1 MNDPAAPDAVVPA
14 DGQPGRTSR
23 FARQIRLPGHL
34 TWHRVH
40 PVSLLLETWHTLVAV
55 VAVGAVNNLDQVRD
69 IYHAAREHGLNLLD
83 DGVLTRAVIV
93 TGVVLLAWTGFQV
106 AVWWTRRYAVD
117 ADAVYYRTGVLVRR
131 LRVARLVR
139 IQSVDVVHPLVGR
152 LLGLG
157 RLTLEVVGGAD
168 SHVTIGYLPSR
179 ELTALREE
187 ILRLAAGGT
196 GGASEPV
203 TIGGPI
209 AASEPVA
216 TDEAVTASGPVT
228 ASESVTTSGALA
240 EVPGAPEA
248 PALSVS
254 PVPSVPS
261 ASFTSSASPA
271 SSASP
276 ISPILGAPSTSTIPP
291 APSTSS
297 TSPISPV
304 TSASSTPPTL
314 PALPAPLGFADALAA
329 PVRPDG
335 IGRVEEHDL
344 YHVEPRIL
352 IGSLLR
358 SIGVLSGAVGGLL
371 LVTVSVIESATG
383 HAGTPGGGIGQ
394 VLVIV
399 SGLVG
404 YLSYAWKRLRSGWGF
419 RACATPAGIRLR
431 YGLTDAVSV
440 TLPPG
445 RVHAVELSR
454 NILWR
459 SRDWWG
465 VRVMLAGR
473 EGEGGDDVRSQ
484 ASRLLPVGTR
494 TDALRALWLVVP
506 DLGVDCPDRLLA
518 SALDG
523 RGSPTGTPEP
533 GWTACVPRRSRWL
546 APLGWRCQAVALTS
560 TCVVIRRGR
569 WRRRVTVVPYPR
581 IQSLRLR
588 QGPVARRLGL
598 AGVLL
603 NMVDAT
609 SLMGCL
615 VRRMD
620 QADAARTG
628 EMVARRALE
637 RREQE
642 HLDRWLE
649 RAAGTAPWTGEV
661 AGVSRRPGRETITP

>member
-34 TWHRVH
+34 TWRRVH

-131 LRVARLVR
+131 LRIARLVR
-139 IQSVDVVHPLVGR
+139 IQSVDVVHPLAGR

-187 ILRLAAGGT
+187 ILRLAAGGAVTVGGPVAT
-196 GGASEPV
+196 GGGVAAGEAVTASEPV
-203 TIGGPI
+203 T
-209 AASEPVA
+209 
-216 TDEAVTASGPVT
+216 TDGAVTASG
-228 ASESVTTSGALA
+228 SVPADGALA
-240 EVPGAPEA
+240 EVPGAPEVPTLA
-248 PALSVS
+248 VS
-254 PVPSVPS
+254 
-261 ASFTSSASPA
+261 
-271 SSASP
+271 
-276 ISPILGAPSTSTIPP
+276 P

-304 TSASSTPPTL
+304 TSASSTPPT
-314 PALPAPLGFADALAA
+314 LPAPLGFADALAA

-371 LVTVSVIESATG
+371 LVAVSVIESATG

-404 YLSYAWKRLRSGWGF
+404 YLSYAWNRLRSGWGF

-473 EGEGGDDVRSQ
+473 EGEGDDVRSQ

-506 DLGVDCPDRLLA
+506 DLGADCPDCLLA

-533 GWTACVPRRSRWL
+533 GWTACAPRRSRWL

-628 EMVARRALE
+628 EMVARRALA

-661 AGVSRRPGRETITP
+661 GGSVPAPRT

>member
-187 ILRLAAGGT
+187 ILRLAAGGPVAASGPVT
-196 GGASEPV
+196 AGGAV
-203 TIGGPI
+203 TAGGP
-209 AASEPVA
+209 
-216 TDEAVTASGPVT
+216 VTASGPVT
-228 ASESVTTSGALA
+228 AGEAVTAGEPVAVSGAVSGPRTADGALA
-240 EVPGAPEA
+240 EAPGAPEA
-248 PALSVS
+248 ST
-254 PVPSVPS
+254 PSV
-261 ASFTSSASPA
+261 SPA
-271 SSASP
+271 SS
-276 ISPILGAPSTSTIPP
+276 
-291 APSTSS
+291 TSS
-297 TSPISPV
+297 V
-304 TSASSTPPTL
+304 TSAPPASSTPS
-314 PALPAPLGFADALAA
+314 APLGFADALAA

-335 IGRVEEHDL
+335 IGRAEEHDL

-371 LVTVSVIESATG
+371 LVAVSVIESATG

-533 GWTACVPRRSRWL
+533 GWTACAPRRSRWL

>member
-69 IYHAAREHGLNLLD
+69 IYHGAREHGLNLLD

-187 ILRLAAGGT
+187 ILRLAAGG
-196 GGASEPV
+196 
-203 TIGGPI
+203 PI
-209 AASEPVA
+209 AAGGG
-216 TDEAVTASGPVT
+216 VTASG
-228 ASESVTTSGALA
+228 SVPAHGALA
-240 EVPGAPEA
+240 EVPGAPEVPTLA
-248 PALSVS
+248 VS
-254 PVPSVPS
+254 
-261 ASFTSSASPA
+261 
-271 SSASP
+271 
-276 ISPILGAPSTSTIPP
+276 P

-304 TSASSTPPTL
+304 TSASSVPS
-314 PALPAPLGFADALAA
+314 ALPAPLGFADALAA

-335 IGRVEEHDL
+335 VGRVEEHDL

-371 LVTVSVIESATG
+371 LVVVSVIESATG
-383 HAGTPGGGIGQ
+383 HAGAPGGGIGQ

-533 GWTACVPRRSRWL
+533 GWTACAPRRSRWL

-628 EMVARRALE
+628 EMVARRALA

-661 AGVSRRPGRETITP
+661 GGSVPAPRT

>member
-14 DGQPGRTSR
+14 HGQSGRTSR
-23 FARQIRLPGHL
+23 FARQIHLPGHL
-34 TWHRVH
+34 TWRRVH

-139 IQSVDVVHPLVGR
+139 IQSVDVVHPLAGR

-157 RLTLEVVGGAD
+157 RLTLEVVGGTD

-179 ELTALREE
+179 ELRALREE
-187 ILRLAAGGT
+187 ILRLAAGGPVAV
-196 GGASEPV
+196 GGAVTAGGVVAAAGGGVTASEPV
-203 TIGGPI
+203 T
-209 AASEPVA
+209 
-216 TDEAVTASGPVT
+216 TDGAVTASG
-228 ASESVTTSGALA
+228 SVPADGALA
-240 EVPGAPEA
+240 EVPGASEVPTLAVSPA
-248 PALSVS
+248 PA
-254 PVPSVPS
+254 
-261 ASFTSSASPA
+261 TSSAP
-271 SSASP
+271 
-276 ISPILGAPSTSTIPP
+276 
-291 APSTSS
+291 
-297 TSPISPV
+297 PV

-371 LVTVSVIESATG
+371 LVAVSVIESATG

-533 GWTACVPRRSRWL
+533 GWTACAPRRSRWL

>member
-14 DGQPGRTSR
+14 DGQPERTSR
-23 FARQIRLPGHL
+23 FARQIHLPGHL

-40 PVSLLLETWHTLVAV
+40 PVSLLLETWHTLAAV

-69 IYHAAREHGLNLLD
+69 LYHAARAHGHNLRD
-83 DGVLTRAVIV
+83 GGVLPRAATVP
-93 TGVVLLAWTGFQV
+93 GVVLLAWTGFQV

-157 RLTLEVVGGAD
+157 RLTLEVVGGTD

-179 ELTALREE
+179 ELRALREE
-187 ILRLAAGGT
+187 ILRLAAGGPIAA
-196 GGASEPV
+196 GGGVAAGGVVAAAGGGVTASEPV
-203 TIGGPI
+203 TTGG
-209 AASEPVA
+209 
-216 TDEAVTASGPVT
+216 AVTASGTVP
-228 ASESVTTSGALA
+228 ADGALA
-240 EVPGAPEA
+240 EVPGAPEVPTLA
-248 PALSVS
+248 VS
-254 PVPSVPS
+254 
-261 ASFTSSASPA
+261 
-271 SSASP
+271 
-276 ISPILGAPSTSTIPP
+276 P

-304 TSASSTPPTL
+304 TSASSVPSALPTP
-314 PALPAPLGFADALAA
+314 PAPLGFADALAA

-383 HAGTPGGGIGQ
+383 HAGAPGGGIGQ

-533 GWTACVPRRSRWL
+533 GWTACAPRRSRWL

-560 TCVVIRRGR
+560 TCVIIRRGR

>member
-14 DGQPGRTSR
+14 DGQPERTSR
-23 FARQIRLPGHL
+23 FARQIHLPGHL

-40 PVSLLLETWHTLVAV
+40 PVSLLLETWHTLAAV

-69 IYHAAREHGLNLLD
+69 LYHAAREHGLNLLD
-83 DGVLTRAVIV
+83 GGVLTRAVIV

-117 ADAVYYRTGVLVRR
+117 ADAVYYRTGALVRR

-157 RLTLEVVGGAD
+157 RLTLEVVGGTD

-179 ELTALREE
+179 ELRALREE
-187 ILRLAAGGT
+187 ILRLAAGGPIAA
-196 GGASEPV
+196 GGGVAAGGVVAAAGGGVTASEPV
-203 TIGGPI
+203 TTGG
-209 AASEPVA
+209 
-216 TDEAVTASGPVT
+216 AVTASGTVP
-228 ASESVTTSGALA
+228 ADGALA
-240 EVPGAPEA
+240 EVPGAPEVPTLA
-248 PALSVS
+248 VS
-254 PVPSVPS
+254 
-261 ASFTSSASPA
+261 
-271 SSASP
+271 
-276 ISPILGAPSTSTIPP
+276 P

-304 TSASSTPPTL
+304 TSASSVPSALPTP
-314 PALPAPLGFADALAA
+314 PAPLGFADALAA

-383 HAGTPGGGIGQ
+383 HAGAPGGGIGQ

-628 EMVARRALE
+628 EMVARRALA

>member
-34 TWHRVH
+34 TWRRVH

-83 DGVLTRAVIV
+83 GGVLTRAVIV

-139 IQSVDVVHPLVGR
+139 IQSVDVVHPLAGR

-187 ILRLAAGGT
+187 ILRLAAGGAVTVGGPVAT
-196 GGASEPV
+196 GGGVAAGEAVTASEPV
-203 TIGGPI
+203 T
-209 AASEPVA
+209 
-216 TDEAVTASGPVT
+216 TDGAVTASG
-228 ASESVTTSGALA
+228 SVPADGALA
-240 EVPGAPEA
+240 EVPGAPEVPTLA
-248 PALSVS
+248 VS
-254 PVPSVPS
+254 
-261 ASFTSSASPA
+261 
-271 SSASP
+271 
-276 ISPILGAPSTSTIPP
+276 P

-304 TSASSTPPTL
+304 TSISSAP

-344 YHVEPRIL
+344 YRVEPRIL

-371 LVTVSVIESATG
+371 LVAVSVIESATG
-383 HAGTPGGGIGQ
+383 HAGAPGGGIGQ

-533 GWTACVPRRSRWL
+533 GWTACAPRRSRWL

>member
-1 MNDPAAPDAVVPA
+1 VNDPAAPDAVVPA
-14 DGQPGRTSR
+14 HGQSGRTSR
-23 FARQIRLPGHL
+23 FARQIHLPGHL

-139 IQSVDVVHPLVGR
+139 IQSVDVVHPLAGR

-187 ILRLAAGGT
+187 ILRLAAGGPVAV
-196 GGASEPV
+196 GGAVTAGGGVAAAGGGVTASEPV
-203 TIGGPI
+203 T
-209 AASEPVA
+209 
-216 TDEAVTASGPVT
+216 TDGAVTASG
-228 ASESVTTSGALA
+228 SVPADGALA
-240 EVPGAPEA
+240 EVPGAPEVPTLA
-248 PALSVS
+248 VS
-254 PVPSVPS
+254 
-261 ASFTSSASPA
+261 
-271 SSASP
+271 
-276 ISPILGAPSTSTIPP
+276 P

-304 TSASSTPPTL
+304 TSASSTPSALPT
-314 PALPAPLGFADALAA
+314 PPAPLGFADALAA

-371 LVTVSVIESATG
+371 LVAVSVIESATG
-383 HAGTPGGGIGQ
+383 HAGAPGGGIGQ

-404 YLSYAWKRLRSGWGF
+404 YLSYAWNRLRSGWGF

-533 GWTACVPRRSRWL
+533 GWTACAPRRSRWL

-628 EMVARRALE
+628 EMVARRALA

-661 AGVSRRPGRETITP
+661 GGSVPAPRT

>member
-157 RLTLEVVGGAD
+157 RLTLEVVGGTD

-187 ILRLAAGGT
+187 ILRLAAGGPVAASGPVT
-196 GGASEPV
+196 AGGAV
-203 TIGGPI
+203 TAGGP
-209 AASEPVA
+209 
-216 TDEAVTASGPVT
+216 VTASGPVT
-228 ASESVTTSGALA
+228 AGEAVTAGEPVAVSGAVSGPRTADGALA
-240 EVPGAPEA
+240 EAPGAPEA
-248 PALSVS
+248 ST
-254 PVPSVPS
+254 PSV
-261 ASFTSSASPA
+261 SPA
-271 SSASP
+271 SS
-276 ISPILGAPSTSTIPP
+276 
-291 APSTSS
+291 TSS
-297 TSPISPV
+297 V
-304 TSASSTPPTL
+304 TSAPPASSTPS
-314 PALPAPLGFADALAA
+314 APLGFADALAA

-371 LVTVSVIESATG
+371 LVAVSVIESATG

-533 GWTACVPRRSRWL
+533 GWTACAPRRSRWL

>member
-1 MNDPAAPDAVVPA
+1 MDSRNAADLAALPDKIRELRQYA
-14 DGQPGRTSR
+14 DI
-23 FARQIRLPGHL
+23 QILFL
-34 TWHRVH
+34 T
-40 PVSLLLETWHTLVAV
+40 
-55 VAVGAVNNLDQVRD
+55 
-69 IYHAAREHGLNLLD
+69 
-83 DGVLTRAVIV
+83 
-93 TGVVLLAWTGFQV
+93 
-106 AVWWTRRYAVD
+106 
-117 ADAVYYRTGVLVRR
+117 ADTGVLVRR

-139 IQSVDVVHPLVGR
+139 IQSVDVVHPLAGR

-157 RLTLEVVGGAD
+157 RLTLEVVGGTD

-187 ILRLAAGGT
+187 ILRLAAGGPVAVGGGVAVGGVVT
-196 GGASEPV
+196 AGGAV
-203 TIGGPI
+203 TAGGPI
-209 AASEPVA
+209 AADGPV
-216 TDEAVTASGPVT
+216 TTGEAVTAGGGVAAGGPVT
-228 ASESVTTSGALA
+228 ASEPVTTGGALA
-240 EVPGAPEA
+240 EVPGAPEVPTLAVSPA
-248 PALSVS
+248 PA
-254 PVPSVPS
+254 
-261 ASFTSSASPA
+261 TSSAP
-271 SSASP
+271 
-276 ISPILGAPSTSTIPP
+276 
-291 APSTSS
+291 
-297 TSPISPV
+297 PV

-314 PALPAPLGFADALAA
+314 PASPAPLGFADALAA

-383 HAGTPGGGIGQ
+383 HAGAPGGGIGQ

-404 YLSYAWKRLRSGWGF
+404 YLSYAWNRLRSGWGF

-484 ASRLLPVGTR
+484 ASCLLPVGTR

-506 DLGVDCPDRLLA
+506 DLGVDCPDRLFA

-533 GWTACVPRRSRWL
+533 GWTACAPRRSRWL

-628 EMVARRALE
+628 EMVARRALAP
-637 RREQE
+637 REQE

-661 AGVSRRPGRETITP
+661 GGSVPAPRT

>member
-14 DGQPGRTSR
+14 DGQPERTSR
-23 FARQIRLPGHL
+23 FARQIHLPGHL

-40 PVSLLLETWHTLVAV
+40 PVSLLLETWHTLAAV

-69 IYHAAREHGLNLLD
+69 LYHAAREHGLNLLD
-83 DGVLTRAVIV
+83 GGVLTRAVIV

-157 RLTLEVVGGAD
+157 RLTLEVVGGTD

-179 ELTALREE
+179 ELRALREE
-187 ILRLAAGGT
+187 ILRLAAGG
-196 GGASEPV
+196 
-203 TIGGPI
+203 PI
-209 AASEPVA
+209 AAGGGVA
-216 TDEAVTASGPVT
+216 VGGVVTTGGAVTASG
-228 ASESVTTSGALA
+228 SVPAHGALA
-240 EVPGAPEA
+240 EVPGAPEVPTLA
-248 PALSVS
+248 VS
-254 PVPSVPS
+254 
-261 ASFTSSASPA
+261 
-271 SSASP
+271 
-276 ISPILGAPSTSTIPP
+276 P

-304 TSASSTPPTL
+304 TSASSVPS
-314 PALPAPLGFADALAA
+314 ASPAPLGFADALAA

-383 HAGTPGGGIGQ
+383 HAGAPGGGIGQ

-533 GWTACVPRRSRWL
+533 GWTACAPRRSRWL

-628 EMVARRALE
+628 EMVARRALA

-661 AGVSRRPGRETITP
+661 GGSVPEPRT

>member
-14 DGQPGRTSR
+14 DGQPERTSR
-23 FARQIRLPGHL
+23 FARQIHLPGHL

-40 PVSLLLETWHTLVAV
+40 PVSLLLETWHTLAAV

-69 IYHAAREHGLNLLD
+69 LYHAAREHGLNLLD
-83 DGVLTRAVIV
+83 GGVLTRAVIV

-139 IQSVDVVHPLVGR
+139 IQSVDVVHPLAGR

-157 RLTLEVVGGAD
+157 RLTLEVVGGTD

-187 ILRLAAGGT
+187 ILRLAAGGPVAVGGVVT
-196 GGASEPV
+196 AGGAV
-203 TIGGPI
+203 TAGGPI
-209 AASEPVA
+209 AADGPV
-216 TDEAVTASGPVT
+216 TTGEAVTAGGGVAAGGPVT
-228 ASESVTTSGALA
+228 ASEPVTTGGALA
-240 EVPGAPEA
+240 EVPGAPEVPTLAVSPA
-248 PALSVS
+248 PA
-254 PVPSVPS
+254 
-261 ASFTSSASPA
+261 TSSAP
-271 SSASP
+271 
-276 ISPILGAPSTSTIPP
+276 
-291 APSTSS
+291 
-297 TSPISPV
+297 PV

-314 PALPAPLGFADALAA
+314 PASPAPLGFADALAA

-383 HAGTPGGGIGQ
+383 HAGAPGGGIGQ

-473 EGEGGDDVRSQ
+473 EGEGDDDVRSQ
-484 ASRLLPVGTR
+484 ASCLLPVGTR

-506 DLGVDCPDRLLA
+506 DLGVDCPDRLFA

-533 GWTACVPRRSRWL
+533 GWTACAPRRSRWL

-628 EMVARRALE
+628 EMVARRALAP
-637 RREQE
+637 REQE

-661 AGVSRRPGRETITP
+661 GGSVPAPRT

>member
-1 MNDPAAPDAVVPA
+1 MNDPAAPDAVVLA
-14 DGQPGRTSR
+14 HGQSGRTSR
-23 FARQIRLPGHL
+23 FARQIHLPGHL

-55 VAVGAVNNLDQVRD
+55 VAVGAVNNLDQIRD

-139 IQSVDVVHPLVGR
+139 IQSVDVVHPLAGR

-157 RLTLEVVGGAD
+157 RLTLEVVGGTD

-187 ILRLAAGGT
+187 ILRLAAGGPVAV
-196 GGASEPV
+196 GGAVTAGGVVAAAGGGVTASEPV
-203 TIGGPI
+203 TTGG
-209 AASEPVA
+209 
-216 TDEAVTASGPVT
+216 AVTASG
-228 ASESVTTSGALA
+228 SVPADGALA
-240 EVPGAPEA
+240 EVPGAPE
-248 PALSVS
+248 
-254 PVPSVPS
+254 VPTL
-261 ASFTSSASPA
+261 A
-271 SSASP
+271 
-276 ISPILGAPSTSTIPP
+276 ISP

-304 TSASSTPPTL
+304 TSASSVPF
-314 PALPAPLGFADALAA
+314 ALPAPLGFADALAA

-371 LVTVSVIESATG
+371 LVAVSVIESATG

-533 GWTACVPRRSRWL
+533 GWTACAPRRSRWL

-628 EMVARRALE
+628 EMVARRALA

-661 AGVSRRPGRETITP
+661 GGSVPAPRT

>member
-139 IQSVDVVHPLVGR
+139 IQSVDVVHPLAGR

-187 ILRLAAGGT
+187 ILRLAAGGPVAASGPVT
-196 GGASEPV
+196 AGGAV
-203 TIGGPI
+203 TAGGP
-209 AASEPVA
+209 
-216 TDEAVTASGPVT
+216 VTASGPVT
-228 ASESVTTSGALA
+228 AGEAVTAGEPVAVSGAVSGPRTADGALA
-240 EVPGAPEA
+240 EAPGAPEA
-248 PALSVS
+248 ST
-254 PVPSVPS
+254 PSV
-261 ASFTSSASPA
+261 SPA
-271 SSASP
+271 SS
-276 ISPILGAPSTSTIPP
+276 
-291 APSTSS
+291 TSS
-297 TSPISPV
+297 V
-304 TSASSTPPTL
+304 TSAPPASSTPS
-314 PALPAPLGFADALAA
+314 APLGFADALAA

-335 IGRVEEHDL
+335 IGRAEEHDL

-371 LVTVSVIESATG
+371 LVAVSVIESATG

-431 YGLTDAVSV
+431 YGLTDTVSV

-533 GWTACVPRRSRWL
+533 GWTACAPRRSRWL

-628 EMVARRALE
+628 EMVARRALA

-661 AGVSRRPGRETITP
+661 GGSVPAPRT

>member
-14 DGQPGRTSR
+14 HGQSGRTSR

-187 ILRLAAGGT
+187 ILRLAAGGPVAASGPVT
-196 GGASEPV
+196 AGGAV
-203 TIGGPI
+203 TAGGP
-209 AASEPVA
+209 
-216 TDEAVTASGPVT
+216 VTASGPVT
-228 ASESVTTSGALA
+228 AGEAVTAGEPVAVSGAVSGPRTADGALA
-240 EVPGAPEA
+240 EAPGAPEA
-248 PALSVS
+248 ST
-254 PVPSVPS
+254 PSV
-261 ASFTSSASPA
+261 SPA
-271 SSASP
+271 SS
-276 ISPILGAPSTSTIPP
+276 
-291 APSTSS
+291 TSS
-297 TSPISPV
+297 V
-304 TSASSTPPTL
+304 TSAPPASSTPS
-314 PALPAPLGFADALAA
+314 APLGFADALAA

-371 LVTVSVIESATG
+371 LVAVSVIESATG

-533 GWTACVPRRSRWL
+533 GWTACAPRRSRWL

>member
-1 MNDPAAPDAVVPA
+1 MNDPAAPGAVVLA
-14 DGQPGRTSR
+14 HGQSGRTSR
-23 FARQIRLPGHL
+23 FARQIHLPGHL

-139 IQSVDVVHPLVGR
+139 IQSVDVVHPLAGR

-157 RLTLEVVGGAD
+157 RLTLEVVGGTD

-187 ILRLAAGGT
+187 ILRLAAGGPVAVGGGVAVGGVVT
-196 GGASEPV
+196 AGGAV
-203 TIGGPI
+203 TAGGPI
-209 AASEPVA
+209 AADGPV
-216 TDEAVTASGPVT
+216 TTGEAVTAGGGVAAGGPVT
-228 ASESVTTSGALA
+228 ASEPVTTGGALA
-240 EVPGAPEA
+240 EVPGAPEVPTLAVSPA
-248 PALSVS
+248 PA
-254 PVPSVPS
+254 
-261 ASFTSSASPA
+261 TSSAP
-271 SSASP
+271 
-276 ISPILGAPSTSTIPP
+276 
-291 APSTSS
+291 
-297 TSPISPV
+297 PV

-371 LVTVSVIESATG
+371 LVAVSVIESATG

-533 GWTACVPRRSRWL
+533 GWTACAPRRSRWL

-628 EMVARRALE
+628 EMVARRALAP
-637 RREQE
+637 REQE

-661 AGVSRRPGRETITP
+661 GGSVPAPRT

>member
-23 FARQIRLPGHL
+23 FARQIHLPGHL

-106 AVWWTRRYAVD
+106 AVWWTHRYAVD

-139 IQSVDVVHPLVGR
+139 IQSVDVVHPLAGR

-203 TIGGPI
+203 
-209 AASEPVA
+209 A

-240 EVPGAPEA
+240 EVPGAPEV
-248 PALSVS
+248 PALAVS
-254 PVPSVPS
+254 
-261 ASFTSSASPA
+261 
-271 SSASP
+271 
-276 ISPILGAPSTSTIPP
+276 P

-297 TSPISPV
+297 V
-304 TSASSTPPTL
+304 TSAPPASSTPS
-314 PALPAPLGFADALAA
+314 APLGFADALAA

-335 IGRVEEHDL
+335 IGRAEEHDL

-358 SIGVLSGAVGGLL
+358 SIGVLSGAAGGLL
-371 LVTVSVIESATG
+371 LVAVSVIESATG

-533 GWTACVPRRSRWL
+533 GWTACAPRRSRWL

>member
-14 DGQPGRTSR
+14 HGQSGRTSR
-23 FARQIRLPGHL
+23 FARQIHLPGHL

-139 IQSVDVVHPLVGR
+139 IQSVDVVHPLAGR

-187 ILRLAAGGT
+187 ILRLAAGGPVAV
-196 GGASEPV
+196 GGAVTAGGGVAAAGGGVTASEPV
-203 TIGGPI
+203 T
-209 AASEPVA
+209 
-216 TDEAVTASGPVT
+216 TDGAVTASG
-228 ASESVTTSGALA
+228 SVPADGALA
-240 EVPGAPEA
+240 AVPGAPEVPTLA
-248 PALSVS
+248 VS
-254 PVPSVPS
+254 
-261 ASFTSSASPA
+261 
-271 SSASP
+271 
-276 ISPILGAPSTSTIPP
+276 P

-304 TSASSTPPTL
+304 TSASSTPSALPT
-314 PALPAPLGFADALAA
+314 PPAPLGFADALAA

-371 LVTVSVIESATG
+371 LVAVSVIESATG
-383 HAGTPGGGIGQ
+383 HAGAPGGGIGQ

-404 YLSYAWKRLRSGWGF
+404 YLSYAWNRLRSGWGF

-533 GWTACVPRRSRWL
+533 GWTACAPRRSRWL

-661 AGVSRRPGRETITP
+661 GGSVPEPRT

>member
-14 DGQPGRTSR
+14 HGQSGRTSR
-23 FARQIRLPGHL
+23 FARQIHLPGHL

-139 IQSVDVVHPLVGR
+139 IQSVDVVHPLAGR

-187 ILRLAAGGT
+187 ILRLAAGGPVAV
-196 GGASEPV
+196 GGAVTAGGGVAAAGGGVTASEPV
-203 TIGGPI
+203 T
-209 AASEPVA
+209 
-216 TDEAVTASGPVT
+216 TDGAVTASG
-228 ASESVTTSGALA
+228 SVPADGALA
-240 EVPGAPEA
+240 EVPGAPEVPTLA
-248 PALSVS
+248 VS
-254 PVPSVPS
+254 
-261 ASFTSSASPA
+261 
-271 SSASP
+271 
-276 ISPILGAPSTSTIPP
+276 P

-304 TSASSTPPTL
+304 TSASSTPSALPT
-314 PALPAPLGFADALAA
+314 PPAPLGFADALAA

-371 LVTVSVIESATG
+371 LVAVSVIESATG
-383 HAGTPGGGIGQ
+383 HAGAPGGGIGQ

-404 YLSYAWKRLRSGWGF
+404 YLSYAWNRLRSGWGF

-533 GWTACVPRRSRWL
+533 GWTACAPRRSRWL

-661 AGVSRRPGRETITP
+661 GGSVPEPRT

>member
-34 TWHRVH
+34 TWRRVH

-83 DGVLTRAVIV
+83 GGVLTRAVIV

-139 IQSVDVVHPLVGR
+139 IQSVDVVHPLAGR

-187 ILRLAAGGT
+187 ILRLAAGGAVT
-196 GGASEPV
+196 VGGPV
-203 TIGGPI
+203 TAGGGV
-209 AASEPVA
+209 AAGGGVTASEPVA
-216 TDEAVTASGPVT
+216 TDEAVTASG
-228 ASESVTTSGALA
+228 SVPADGALA
-240 EVPGAPEA
+240 EVPGAPEVPTLA
-248 PALSVS
+248 VS
-254 PVPSVPS
+254 
-261 ASFTSSASPA
+261 
-271 SSASP
+271 
-276 ISPILGAPSTSTIPP
+276 P

-304 TSASSTPPTL
+304 TSASSTPSALPT
-314 PALPAPLGFADALAA
+314 PPAPLGFADALAA

-383 HAGTPGGGIGQ
+383 HAGAPGGGIGQ

-404 YLSYAWKRLRSGWGF
+404 YLSYAWSRLRSGWGF

-533 GWTACVPRRSRWL
+533 GWTACAPRRSRWL

>member
-23 FARQIRLPGHL
+23 FARQIHLPGHL

-139 IQSVDVVHPLVGR
+139 IQSVDVVHPLAGR

-157 RLTLEVVGGAD
+157 RLTLEVVGGTD

-187 ILRLAAGGT
+187 ILRLAAGG
-196 GGASEPV
+196 
-203 TIGGPI
+203 
-209 AASEPVA
+209 
-216 TDEAVTASGPVT
+216 PVT
-228 ASESVTTSGALA
+228 ASESVTTGGALA
-240 EVPGAPEA
+240 EVPGAPKA

-254 PVPSVPS
+254 PALSVPP

-271 SSASP
+271 SPASP
-276 ISPILGAPSTSTIPP
+276 ISPILGAPSTSTVPP
-291 APSTSS
+291 APATSS
-297 TSPISPV
+297 APPV

-383 HAGTPGGGIGQ
+383 HAGAPGGGIGQ

-533 GWTACVPRRSRWL
+533 GWTACAPRRSRWL

-628 EMVARRALE
+628 EMVARRALAP
-637 RREQE
+637 REQE

-661 AGVSRRPGRETITP
+661 GGSVPAPRT

>member
-1 MNDPAAPDAVVPA
+1 M
-14 DGQPGRTSR
+14 
-23 FARQIRLPGHL
+23 
-34 TWHRVH
+34 
-40 PVSLLLETWHTLVAV
+40 
-55 VAVGAVNNLDQVRD
+55 
-69 IYHAAREHGLNLLD
+69 
-83 DGVLTRAVIV
+83 
-93 TGVVLLAWTGFQV
+93 
-106 AVWWTRRYAVD
+106 
-117 ADAVYYRTGVLVRR
+117 
-131 LRVARLVR
+131 
-139 IQSVDVVHPLVGR
+139 
-152 LLGLG
+152 
-157 RLTLEVVGGAD
+157 
-168 SHVTIGYLPSR
+168 
-179 ELTALREE
+179 
-187 ILRLAAGGT
+187 
-196 GGASEPV
+196 
-203 TIGGPI
+203 
-209 AASEPVA
+209 
-216 TDEAVTASGPVT
+216 
-228 ASESVTTSGALA
+228 
-240 EVPGAPEA
+240 
-248 PALSVS
+248 
-254 PVPSVPS
+254 
-261 ASFTSSASPA
+261 
-271 SSASP
+271 
-276 ISPILGAPSTSTIPP
+276 
-291 APSTSS
+291 
-297 TSPISPV
+297 
-304 TSASSTPPTL
+304 
-314 PALPAPLGFADALAA
+314 
-329 PVRPDG
+329 RPDG

-383 HAGTPGGGIGQ
+383 HAGAPGGGIGQ

-404 YLSYAWKRLRSGWGF
+404 YLSYAWNRLRSGWGF

-533 GWTACVPRRSRWL
+533 GWTACAPRRSRWL

-628 EMVARRALE
+628 EMVARRALA

-661 AGVSRRPGRETITP
+661 GGSVPAPRT

>member
-14 DGQPGRTSR
+14 HGQSGRTSR
-23 FARQIRLPGHL
+23 FARQIHLPGHL

-139 IQSVDVVHPLVGR
+139 IQSVDVVHPLAGR

-187 ILRLAAGGT
+187 ILRLAAGGPVAV
-196 GGASEPV
+196 GGAVTAGGGVAAAGGGVTASEPV
-203 TIGGPI
+203 T
-209 AASEPVA
+209 
-216 TDEAVTASGPVT
+216 TDGAVTASG
-228 ASESVTTSGALA
+228 SVPADGALA
-240 EVPGAPEA
+240 EVPGAPEVPTLA
-248 PALSVS
+248 VS
-254 PVPSVPS
+254 
-261 ASFTSSASPA
+261 
-271 SSASP
+271 
-276 ISPILGAPSTSTIPP
+276 P

-304 TSASSTPPTL
+304 TSASSTPSALPT
-314 PALPAPLGFADALAA
+314 PPAPLGFADALAA

-371 LVTVSVIESATG
+371 LVAVSVIESATG
-383 HAGTPGGGIGQ
+383 HAGAPGGGIGQ

-404 YLSYAWKRLRSGWGF
+404 YLSYAWNRLRSGWGF

-533 GWTACVPRRSRWL
+533 GWTACAPRRSRWL

-560 TCVVIRRGR
+560 TCVIIRRGR

>member
-1 MNDPAAPDAVVPA
+1 
-14 DGQPGRTSR
+14 
-23 FARQIRLPGHL
+23 
-34 TWHRVH
+34 
-40 PVSLLLETWHTLVAV
+40 VSLLLETWHTLVAV

-139 IQSVDVVHPLVGR
+139 IQSVDVVHPLAGR

-187 ILRLAAGGT
+187 ILRLAAGGPVAV
-196 GGASEPV
+196 GGAVTAGGGVAAAGGGVTASEPV
-203 TIGGPI
+203 T
-209 AASEPVA
+209 
-216 TDEAVTASGPVT
+216 TDGAVTASG
-228 ASESVTTSGALA
+228 SVPADGALA
-240 EVPGAPEA
+240 EVPGAPEVPTLA
-248 PALSVS
+248 VS
-254 PVPSVPS
+254 
-261 ASFTSSASPA
+261 
-271 SSASP
+271 
-276 ISPILGAPSTSTIPP
+276 P

-304 TSASSTPPTL
+304 TSASSTPSALPT
-314 PALPAPLGFADALAA
+314 PPAPLGFADALAA

-371 LVTVSVIESATG
+371 LVAVSVIESATG
-383 HAGTPGGGIGQ
+383 HAGAPGGGIGQ

-404 YLSYAWKRLRSGWGF
+404 YLSYAWNRLRSGWGF

-533 GWTACVPRRSRWL
+533 GWTACAPRRSRWL

-661 AGVSRRPGRETITP
+661 GGSVPEPRT

>member
-34 TWHRVH
+34 TWRRVH

-83 DGVLTRAVIV
+83 GGVLTRAVIV

-139 IQSVDVVHPLVGR
+139 IQSVDVVHPLAGR

-187 ILRLAAGGT
+187 ILRLAAGGAVT
-196 GGASEPV
+196 VGGPV
-203 TIGGPI
+203 TAGGGV
-209 AASEPVA
+209 AAGGGVTASEPVA
-216 TDEAVTASGPVT
+216 TDEAVTASG
-228 ASESVTTSGALA
+228 SVPADGALA
-240 EVPGAPEA
+240 EVPGAPEVPTLAVSPA
-248 PALSVS
+248 PA
-254 PVPSVPS
+254 
-261 ASFTSSASPA
+261 TSSAP
-271 SSASP
+271 
-276 ISPILGAPSTSTIPP
+276 
-291 APSTSS
+291 
-297 TSPISPV
+297 PV

-314 PALPAPLGFADALAA
+314 PASPAPLGFADALAA

-383 HAGTPGGGIGQ
+383 HAGAPGGGIGQ

-404 YLSYAWKRLRSGWGF
+404 YLSYAWSRLRSGWGF

-533 GWTACVPRRSRWL
+533 GWTACAPRRSRWL

>member
-139 IQSVDVVHPLVGR
+139 IQSVDVVHPLAGR

-187 ILRLAAGGT
+187 ILRLAAGGPVAASGPVT
-196 GGASEPV
+196 AGGAV
-203 TIGGPI
+203 TAGGP
-209 AASEPVA
+209 
-216 TDEAVTASGPVT
+216 VTASGPVT
-228 ASESVTTSGALA
+228 AGEAVTAGEPVAVSGAVSGPRTADGALA
-240 EVPGAPEA
+240 EAPGAPEA
-248 PALSVS
+248 ST
-254 PVPSVPS
+254 PSV
-261 ASFTSSASPA
+261 SPA
-271 SSASP
+271 SS
-276 ISPILGAPSTSTIPP
+276 
-291 APSTSS
+291 TSS
-297 TSPISPV
+297 V
-304 TSASSTPPTL
+304 TSAPPASSTPS
-314 PALPAPLGFADALAA
+314 APLGFADALAA

-335 IGRVEEHDL
+335 IGRAEEHDL

-371 LVTVSVIESATG
+371 LVAVSVIESATG

-431 YGLTDAVSV
+431 YGLTDTVSV

-533 GWTACVPRRSRWL
+533 GWTACAPRRSRWL

-615 VRRMD
+615 VRRTD

-628 EMVARRALE
+628 EMVARRALA

-661 AGVSRRPGRETITP
+661 GGSVPAPRT

>member
-34 TWHRVH
+34 TWRRVH

-139 IQSVDVVHPLVGR
+139 IQSVDVVHPLAGR

-157 RLTLEVVGGAD
+157 RLTLEVVGGTD

-187 ILRLAAGGT
+187 ILRLAAGG
-196 GGASEPV
+196 
-203 TIGGPI
+203 PI
-209 AASEPVA
+209 AAGGGVA
-216 TDEAVTASGPVT
+216 VGGVVTTGGAVTASG
-228 ASESVTTSGALA
+228 SVPAHGALA
-240 EVPGAPEA
+240 EVPGAPEVPTLA
-248 PALSVS
+248 VS
-254 PVPSVPS
+254 
-261 ASFTSSASPA
+261 
-271 SSASP
+271 
-276 ISPILGAPSTSTIPP
+276 P

-304 TSASSTPPTL
+304 TSASSVPS
-314 PALPAPLGFADALAA
+314 ALPAPLGFADALAA

-533 GWTACVPRRSRWL
+533 GWTACAPRRSRWL

-628 EMVARRALE
+628 EMVARRALA

-661 AGVSRRPGRETITP
+661 GGSVPAPRT

>member
-1 MNDPAAPDAVVPA
+1 VNDPAAPDAVVPA
-14 DGQPGRTSR
+14 HGQSGRTSR
-23 FARQIRLPGHL
+23 FARQIHLPGHL

-139 IQSVDVVHPLVGR
+139 IQSVDVVHPLAGR

-187 ILRLAAGGT
+187 ILRLAAGGPVAV
-196 GGASEPV
+196 GGAVTAGGGVAAAGGGVTASEPV
-203 TIGGPI
+203 T
-209 AASEPVA
+209 
-216 TDEAVTASGPVT
+216 TDGAVTASG
-228 ASESVTTSGALA
+228 SVPADGALA
-240 EVPGAPEA
+240 EVPGAPEVPTLA
-248 PALSVS
+248 VS
-254 PVPSVPS
+254 
-261 ASFTSSASPA
+261 
-271 SSASP
+271 
-276 ISPILGAPSTSTIPP
+276 P

-304 TSASSTPPTL
+304 TSASSTPSALPT
-314 PALPAPLGFADALAA
+314 PPAPLGFADALAA

-371 LVTVSVIESATG
+371 LVAVSVIESATG
-383 HAGTPGGGIGQ
+383 HAGAPGGGIGQ

-404 YLSYAWKRLRSGWGF
+404 YLSYAWNRLRSGWGF

-533 GWTACVPRRSRWL
+533 GWTACAPRRSRWL
-546 APLGWRCQAVALTS
+546 APLGGRCQAVALTS

-661 AGVSRRPGRETITP
+661 GGSVPEPRT

>member
-83 DGVLTRAVIV
+83 GGVLTRAVIV

-139 IQSVDVVHPLVGR
+139 IQSVDVVHPLAGR

-187 ILRLAAGGT
+187 ILRLAAGGPVAV
-196 GGASEPV
+196 GGAV
-203 TIGGPI
+203 TAGGGV
-209 AASEPVA
+209 AAAGGGVTASEPVA

-240 EVPGAPEA
+240 EVPGAPKVPTLA
-248 PALSVS
+248 VS
-254 PVPSVPS
+254 
-261 ASFTSSASPA
+261 
-271 SSASP
+271 
-276 ISPILGAPSTSTIPP
+276 P

-314 PALPAPLGFADALAA
+314 PAPLGFADALAA

-335 IGRVEEHDL
+335 VGRVEEHDL

-371 LVTVSVIESATG
+371 LVAVSVIESATG

-404 YLSYAWKRLRSGWGF
+404 YLSYAWNRLRSGWGF

-431 YGLTDAVSV
+431 YGLTDTVSV

-533 GWTACVPRRSRWL
+533 GWTACAPRRSRWL

-628 EMVARRALE
+628 EMVARRALA

-661 AGVSRRPGRETITP
+661 GGSVPAPRT

>member
-1 MNDPAAPDAVVPA
+1 M
-14 DGQPGRTSR
+14 
-23 FARQIRLPGHL
+23 
-34 TWHRVH
+34 
-40 PVSLLLETWHTLVAV
+40 SLLLETWHTLVAV

-139 IQSVDVVHPLVGR
+139 IQSVDVVHPLAGR

-187 ILRLAAGGT
+187 ILRLAAGGPVAV
-196 GGASEPV
+196 GGAVTAGGGVAAAGGGVTASEPV
-203 TIGGPI
+203 T
-209 AASEPVA
+209 
-216 TDEAVTASGPVT
+216 TDGAVTASG
-228 ASESVTTSGALA
+228 SVPADGALA
-240 EVPGAPEA
+240 EVPGAPEVPTLA
-248 PALSVS
+248 VS
-254 PVPSVPS
+254 
-261 ASFTSSASPA
+261 
-271 SSASP
+271 
-276 ISPILGAPSTSTIPP
+276 P

-304 TSASSTPPTL
+304 TSASSTPSALPT
-314 PALPAPLGFADALAA
+314 PPAPLGFADALAA

-371 LVTVSVIESATG
+371 LVAVSVIESATG
-383 HAGTPGGGIGQ
+383 HAGAPGGGIGQ

-404 YLSYAWKRLRSGWGF
+404 YLSYAWNRLRSGWGF

-533 GWTACVPRRSRWL
+533 GWTACAPRRSRWL

-661 AGVSRRPGRETITP
+661 GGSVPEPRT

>member
-14 DGQPGRTSR
+14 HGQSGRTSR
-23 FARQIRLPGHL
+23 FARQIHLPGHL

-69 IYHAAREHGLNLLD
+69 LYHAAREHGLNLLD
-83 DGVLTRAVIV
+83 GGVLTRAVIV

-139 IQSVDVVHPLVGR
+139 IQSVDVVHPLAGR

-157 RLTLEVVGGAD
+157 RLTLEVVGGTD

-187 ILRLAAGGT
+187 ILRLAAGG
-196 GGASEPV
+196 
-203 TIGGPI
+203 PI
-209 AASEPVA
+209 AAGGGVA
-216 TDEAVTASGPVT
+216 VGGVVTTGGAVTASG
-228 ASESVTTSGALA
+228 SVPAHGALA
-240 EVPGAPEA
+240 EVPGAPEVPTLA
-248 PALSVS
+248 VS
-254 PVPSVPS
+254 
-261 ASFTSSASPA
+261 
-271 SSASP
+271 
-276 ISPILGAPSTSTIPP
+276 P

-304 TSASSTPPTL
+304 TSASSVPS
-314 PALPAPLGFADALAA
+314 ALPAPLGFADALAA

-628 EMVARRALE
+628 EMVARRALA

-661 AGVSRRPGRETITP
+661 GGSVPEPRT

>member
-157 RLTLEVVGGAD
+157 RLTLEVVGGTD

-179 ELTALREE
+179 ELRALREE

-216 TDEAVTASGPVT
+216 TDEAVTASGPVP
-228 ASESVTTSGALA
+228 ADGALA
-240 EVPGAPEA
+240 EVPGAPEVPTLA
-248 PALSVS
+248 VS
-254 PVPSVPS
+254 
-261 ASFTSSASPA
+261 
-271 SSASP
+271 
-276 ISPILGAPSTSTIPP
+276 P

-304 TSASSTPPTL
+304 TSASSTPPT
-314 PALPAPLGFADALAA
+314 LPAPLGFADALAA

-344 YHVEPRIL
+344 YRVEPRIL

-383 HAGTPGGGIGQ
+383 HAGAPGGGIGQ

-523 RGSPTGTPEP
+523 RGTPTGTPEP
-533 GWTACVPRRSRWL
+533 GWTACAPRRSRWL

-628 EMVARRALE
+628 EMVARRALA

-661 AGVSRRPGRETITP
+661 GGSVPAPRT

>member
-1 MNDPAAPDAVVPA
+1 MNDPAAPDAVVLA
-14 DGQPGRTSR
+14 HGQSGRTSR
-23 FARQIRLPGHL
+23 FARQIHLPGHL

-55 VAVGAVNNLDQVRD
+55 VAVGAVNNLDQIRD

-139 IQSVDVVHPLVGR
+139 IQSVDVVHPLAGR

-157 RLTLEVVGGAD
+157 RLTLEVVGGTD

-187 ILRLAAGGT
+187 ILRLAAGGPVAV
-196 GGASEPV
+196 GGAVTAGGVVAAAGGGVTASEPV
-203 TIGGPI
+203 TTGG
-209 AASEPVA
+209 
-216 TDEAVTASGPVT
+216 AVTASG
-228 ASESVTTSGALA
+228 SVPADGALA
-240 EVPGAPEA
+240 EVPGAPE
-248 PALSVS
+248 
-254 PVPSVPS
+254 VPTL
-261 ASFTSSASPA
+261 A
-271 SSASP
+271 
-276 ISPILGAPSTSTIPP
+276 ISP

-304 TSASSTPPTL
+304 TSASSVPS
-314 PALPAPLGFADALAA
+314 ALPAPLGFADALAA

-371 LVTVSVIESATG
+371 LVAVSVIESATG

-533 GWTACVPRRSRWL
+533 GWTACAPRRSRWL

-628 EMVARRALE
+628 EMVARRALA

-661 AGVSRRPGRETITP
+661 GGSVPAPRT

>member
-14 DGQPGRTSR
+14 DGQPERTSR
-23 FARQIRLPGHL
+23 FARQIHLPGHL

-40 PVSLLLETWHTLVAV
+40 PVSLLLETWHTLAAV

-69 IYHAAREHGLNLLD
+69 LYHAAREHGLNLLD
-83 DGVLTRAVIV
+83 GGVLTRAVIV

-157 RLTLEVVGGAD
+157 RLTLEVVGGTD

-179 ELTALREE
+179 ELRALREE
-187 ILRLAAGGT
+187 ILRLAAGGPVAV
-196 GGASEPV
+196 GGAV
-203 TIGGPI
+203 TAGGVV
-209 AASEPVA
+209 AAAGGGVTASELVT
-216 TDEAVTASGPVT
+216 TDGAVTASG
-228 ASESVTTSGALA
+228 SVPADGALA
-240 EVPGAPEA
+240 EVPGASEVPTLAVSPA
-248 PALSVS
+248 PA
-254 PVPSVPS
+254 
-261 ASFTSSASPA
+261 TSSAP
-271 SSASP
+271 
-276 ISPILGAPSTSTIPP
+276 
-291 APSTSS
+291 
-297 TSPISPV
+297 PV

-314 PALPAPLGFADALAA
+314 PASPAPLGFADALAA

-383 HAGTPGGGIGQ
+383 HAGAPGGGIGQ

-484 ASRLLPVGTR
+484 ASCLLPVGTR

-506 DLGVDCPDRLLA
+506 DLGVDCPDRLFA

-533 GWTACVPRRSRWL
+533 GWTACAPRRSRWL

-628 EMVARRALE
+628 EMVARRALAP
-637 RREQE
+637 REQE

-661 AGVSRRPGRETITP
+661 GGSVPAPRT

>member
-139 IQSVDVVHPLVGR
+139 IQSVDVVHPLAGR

-187 ILRLAAGGT
+187 ILRLAAGGPVAASGPVT
-196 GGASEPV
+196 AGGAV
-203 TIGGPI
+203 TAGGP
-209 AASEPVA
+209 
-216 TDEAVTASGPVT
+216 VTASGPVT
-228 ASESVTTSGALA
+228 AGEAVTAGEPVAVSGAVSGPRTADGALA
-240 EVPGAPEA
+240 EAPGAPEA
-248 PALSVS
+248 ST
-254 PVPSVPS
+254 PSV
-261 ASFTSSASPA
+261 SPA
-271 SSASP
+271 SS
-276 ISPILGAPSTSTIPP
+276 
-291 APSTSS
+291 TSS
-297 TSPISPV
+297 V
-304 TSASSTPPTL
+304 TSAPPASSTPS
-314 PALPAPLGFADALAA
+314 APLGFADALAA

-335 IGRVEEHDL
+335 IGRAEEHDL

-371 LVTVSVIESATG
+371 LVAVSVIESATG

-431 YGLTDAVSV
+431 YGLTDTVSV

-533 GWTACVPRRSRWL
+533 GWTACAPRRSRWL

-615 VRRMD
+615 LRRMD

-628 EMVARRALE
+628 EMVARRALA

-661 AGVSRRPGRETITP
+661 GGSVPAPRT

>member
-14 DGQPGRTSR
+14 HGQSGRTSR
-23 FARQIRLPGHL
+23 FARQIHLPGHL

-139 IQSVDVVHPLVGR
+139 IQSVDVVHPLAGR

-187 ILRLAAGGT
+187 ILRLAAGGPVAV
-196 GGASEPV
+196 GGAVTAGGGVAAAGGGVTASEPV
-203 TIGGPI
+203 T
-209 AASEPVA
+209 
-216 TDEAVTASGPVT
+216 TDGAVTASG
-228 ASESVTTSGALA
+228 SVPADGALA
-240 EVPGAPEA
+240 EVPGAPEVPTLA
-248 PALSVS
+248 VS
-254 PVPSVPS
+254 
-261 ASFTSSASPA
+261 
-271 SSASP
+271 
-276 ISPILGAPSTSTIPP
+276 P

-304 TSASSTPPTL
+304 TSASSTPSALPT
-314 PALPAPLGFADALAA
+314 PPAPLGFADALAA

-371 LVTVSVIESATG
+371 LVAVSVIESATG
-383 HAGTPGGGIGQ
+383 HAGAPGGGIGQ

-404 YLSYAWKRLRSGWGF
+404 YLSYAWNRLRSGWGF

-533 GWTACVPRRSRWL
+533 GWTACAPRRSRWL

-628 EMVARRALE
+628 EMVARRALA

-661 AGVSRRPGRETITP
+661 GGSVPAPRT

>member
-187 ILRLAAGGT
+187 ILRLAAGG
-196 GGASEPV
+196 
-203 TIGGPI
+203 PI
-209 AASEPVA
+209 AAGGG
-216 TDEAVTASGPVT
+216 VTASG
-228 ASESVTTSGALA
+228 SVPAHGALA
-240 EVPGAPEA
+240 EVPGAPEVPTLA
-248 PALSVS
+248 VS
-254 PVPSVPS
+254 
-261 ASFTSSASPA
+261 
-271 SSASP
+271 
-276 ISPILGAPSTSTIPP
+276 P

-304 TSASSTPPTL
+304 TSASSVPS
-314 PALPAPLGFADALAA
+314 ALPAPLGFADALAA

-335 IGRVEEHDL
+335 VGRVEEHDL

-371 LVTVSVIESATG
+371 LVVVSVIESATG
-383 HAGTPGGGIGQ
+383 HAGAPGGGIGQ

-533 GWTACVPRRSRWL
+533 GWTACAPRRSRWL

-628 EMVARRALE
+628 EMVARRALA

-661 AGVSRRPGRETITP
+661 GGSVPAPRT

>member
-14 DGQPGRTSR
+14 DGQPERTSR
-23 FARQIRLPGHL
+23 FARQIHLPGHL

-40 PVSLLLETWHTLVAV
+40 PVSLLLETWHTLAAV

-69 IYHAAREHGLNLLD
+69 LYHAAREHGLNLLD
-83 DGVLTRAVIV
+83 GGVLTRAVIV

-139 IQSVDVVHPLVGR
+139 IQSVDVVHPLAGR

-157 RLTLEVVGGAD
+157 RLTLEVVGGTD

-187 ILRLAAGGT
+187 ILRLAAGGPVAVGGGVAVGGVVT
-196 GGASEPV
+196 AGGAV
-203 TIGGPI
+203 TAGGPI
-209 AASEPVA
+209 AADGPV
-216 TDEAVTASGPVT
+216 TTGEAVTAGGGVAAGGPVT
-228 ASESVTTSGALA
+228 ASEPVTTGGALA
-240 EVPGAPEA
+240 EVPGAPEVPTLAVSPA
-248 PALSVS
+248 PA
-254 PVPSVPS
+254 
-261 ASFTSSASPA
+261 TSSAP
-271 SSASP
+271 
-276 ISPILGAPSTSTIPP
+276 
-291 APSTSS
+291 
-297 TSPISPV
+297 PV

-383 HAGTPGGGIGQ
+383 HAGAPGGGIGQ

-404 YLSYAWKRLRSGWGF
+404 YLSYAWNRLRSGWGF

-484 ASRLLPVGTR
+484 ASCLLPVGTR

-506 DLGVDCPDRLLA
+506 DLGVDCPDRLFA

-533 GWTACVPRRSRWL
+533 GWTACAPRRSRWL

-628 EMVARRALE
+628 EMVARRALAP
-637 RREQE
+637 REQE

-661 AGVSRRPGRETITP
+661 GGSVPAPRT

>member
-14 DGQPGRTSR
+14 HGQSGRTSR
-23 FARQIRLPGHL
+23 FARQIHLPGHL

-93 TGVVLLAWTGFQV
+93 TGVVLLAWTGFQG

-139 IQSVDVVHPLVGR
+139 IQSVDVVHPLAGR

-187 ILRLAAGGT
+187 ILRLAAGGPVAV
-196 GGASEPV
+196 GGAVTAGGGVAAAGGGVTASEPV
-203 TIGGPI
+203 T
-209 AASEPVA
+209 
-216 TDEAVTASGPVT
+216 TDGAVTASG
-228 ASESVTTSGALA
+228 SVPADGALA
-240 EVPGAPEA
+240 EVPGAPEVPTLA
-248 PALSVS
+248 VS
-254 PVPSVPS
+254 
-261 ASFTSSASPA
+261 
-271 SSASP
+271 
-276 ISPILGAPSTSTIPP
+276 P

-304 TSASSTPPTL
+304 TSASSTPSALPT
-314 PALPAPLGFADALAA
+314 PPAPLGFADALAA

-371 LVTVSVIESATG
+371 LVAVSVIESATG
-383 HAGTPGGGIGQ
+383 HAGAPGGGIGQ

-404 YLSYAWKRLRSGWGF
+404 YLSYAWNRLRSGWGF

-533 GWTACVPRRSRWL
+533 GWTACAPRRSRWL

-661 AGVSRRPGRETITP
+661 GGSVPEPRT